1 MQDDRGKTV
10 LEERISTVVG
20 GKVVEGFRRVLQVSS
35 RSHLHQEVVYL
46 GFYLGDVAAYQPS
59 DQVRMLDGAKRL
71 LWEIASGNL
80 HRRA

>member
-1 MQDDRGKTV
+1 MQGDKGKTL

-20 GKVVEGFRRVLQVSS
+20 GKVVEGLRRVLQVSS
-35 RSHLHQEVVYL
+35 KSHLHQEVVYL
-46 GFYLGDVAAYQPS
+46 GFYLGDVTTYQPS